1 MTIIA
6 PTRQYT
12 DAAPAPDTPRARAL
26 HNAAL
31 MASQGRD
38 VSWEYWNDPVNR
50 RIDGSPA
57 PEMDPELDPAYGEPT
72 TAEEIARSV
81 DNQLIGADGTGLAP
95 LAHAARFT
103 RKRRAA
109 GVARMT
115 LAQVMSLQPFRVF
128 RALAEIIDADQ
139 IHSPYVQLLDLVLT
153 ARDRTEQALA
163 AAQAADAA
171 FPAEQMSLDYVSR
184 AEQILAELDPAPVSS
199 APDMAPELIYRPE
212 DTDTATDVEGAASI
226 EDAETLAA
234 LDAEADTEVA
244 EALAALDDL
253 NELPGLPVDDRD
265 SWVEIRDLERA
276 HLYVATDPLGQYY
289 GPELDE
295 LDDTGMWPELAD
307 QALYS

>member
-6 PTRQYT
+6 PTREYT

-38 VSWEYWNDPVNR
+38 VSWEYWNDPLNR
-50 RIDGSPA
+50 RIDGSHA
-57 PEMDPELDPAYGEPT
+57 PEPDPELDPAYGEPT

-115 LAQVMSLQPFRVF
+115 LAQVMSLQPFRVV

-184 AEQILAELDPAPVSS
+184 AEQILAQLDPAPVSS
-199 APDMAPELIYRPE
+199 APDASPELIYHPE
-212 DTDTATDVEGAASI
+212 DADTATDA
-226 EDAETLAA
+226 EDGEDTDTLAA
-234 LDAEADTEVA
+234 LDAEID
-244 EALAALDDL
+244 AALDAEADAEVAQALADL
-253 NELPGLPVDDRD
+253 DELPGLPVDDRD
-265 SWVEIRDLERA
+265 SWIEVRDLGRD
-276 HLYVATDPLGQYY
+276 HLYVATAPLR
-289 GPELDE
+289 
-295 LDDTGMWPELAD
+295 PELALILD
-307 QALYS
+307 GDDMDWPGLSDRALYS